1 MVLFLEIPMP
11 MKYLYIIILSSLMG
25 LSCHSQKK
33 INLIVNYQQPY
44 CGGARPTPEM
54 EAEAQKPKPLAN
66 TSLVLIDAK
75 GKAKTV
81 KTDKNGMLSLK
92 LKPGNYELKE
102 QWRHKKTTPNGK
114 DIHQFEVSCLE
125 EEWKIILQKITVNK
139 QSVKNEE
146 LYTII
151 HYCDHSIP
159 CLKES
164 FKPPMRE

>member
-1 MVLFLEIPMP
+1 MVLFLEIPMT
-11 MKYLYIIILSSLMG
+11 MKYLSIIILSSMLAM
-25 LSCHSQKK
+25 SCSSQKK
-33 INLIVNYQQPY
+33 ISLTVNYLQPY

-54 EAEAQKPKPLAN
+54 EAEAQTPKPLAN

-81 KTDKNGMLSLK
+81 KTDKNGKLTLK

-102 QWRHKKTTPNGK
+102 LWRYKKTTPNGS
-114 DIHQFEVSCLE
+114 DINQFETSCLE
-125 EEWKIILQKITVNK
+125 EEWKSVLQKLTVSK
-139 QSVKNEE
+139 DGIKNEE

-151 HYCDHSIP
+151 RFCDHSIP
-159 CLKES
+159 CVKES